1 MIEKRSVL
9 ITATALALVAFSLVI
24 GISAAVMPL
33 ILFFQFIIAFGII
46 LVAVYYPKTLFH
58 FVIFL
63 SMFGGM
69 TINGHSSGDLLNLL
83 TGGAF
88 IVAVVQMLH
97 RRIFPVR
104 LILSVMLFFM
114 VIVISTLINGQ
125 SLSETIPF
133 MMWGILLFVGIPYLH
148 NSKDFTDF
156 ATTYIIASVMLA
168 LIIISVQITILAG
181 MGGLSNIST
190 GRLHLSIFDVLGM
203 SPQTLSVQMSMGI
216 PFVFAL
222 YSYYKRQGNIRFLTS
237 GMICALTLLTL
248 GNLVTL
254 SISGFASLIFSYM
267 LSSQILRPTKSLR
280 TVFVPAIILAIAI
293 IIFLPSFE
301 QRFDDQIYRVATEGV
316 LYAGSGRGGIFLAAL
331 NTIRQS
337 WLFGFGPNRE
347 VSTEYMFTNLRLV
360 GGFVYNGDRLE
371 PHNVFL
377 NIAILFGVAGLA
389 VYLWLVFQAVI
400 PLARNLQR
408 LRRVGKQLDGIRTVQ
423 SAILVSIIVYFFQ
436 GMAIN
441 HTSLRSY
448 WIVLGVGLITG
459 LYSRPLSARKI
470 QSRMR
475 SRSHLSTIQEK
486 DPFLLSDQ

>member
-1 MIEKRSVL
+1 MRARI
-9 ITATALALVAFSLVI
+9 
-24 GISAAVMPL
+24 
-33 ILFFQFIIAFGII
+33 
-46 LVAVYYPKTLFH
+46 
-58 FVIFL
+58 
-63 SMFGGM
+63 
-69 TINGHSSGDLLNLL
+69 
-83 TGGAF
+83 
-88 IVAVVQMLH
+88 QMLH
-97 RRIFPVR
+97 FAHAD
-104 LILSVMLFFM
+104 
-114 VIVISTLINGQ
+114 
-125 SLSETIPF
+125 LSEQF
-133 MMWGILLFVGIPYLH
+133 WH
-148 NSKDFTDF
+148 
-156 ATTYIIASVMLA
+156 
-168 LIIISVQITILAG
+168 
-181 MGGLSNIST
+181 
-190 GRLHLSIFDVLGM
+190 R
-203 SPQTLSVQMSMGI
+203 
-216 PFVFAL
+216 
-222 YSYYKRQGNIRFLTS
+222 S
-237 GMICALTLLTL
+237 GA
-248 GNLVTL
+248 VDH
-254 SISGFASLIFSYM
+254 
-267 LSSQILRPTKSLR
+267 
-280 TVFVPAIILAIAI
+280 V
-293 IIFLPSFE
+293 
-301 QRFDDQIYRVATEGV
+301 DDQIYRVATEGV